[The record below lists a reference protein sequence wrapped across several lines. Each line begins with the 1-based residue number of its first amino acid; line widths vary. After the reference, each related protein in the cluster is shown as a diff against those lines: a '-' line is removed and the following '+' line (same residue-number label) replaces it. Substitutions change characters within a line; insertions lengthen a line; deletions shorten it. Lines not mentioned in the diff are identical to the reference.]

1 MKTVSI
7 IGSGNWA
14 QALSKL
20 LLPNQFFIK
29 CRDIKKERKK
39 FKSKKII
46 LTDSFSDILN
56 TDVIFLA
63 IPSQSVRDNLKK
75 FRKLKVSN
83 KIFVICCK
91 GVEKR
96 TFKLMSQ
103 VVNDIFPESNSIFAN
118 TYLSDKI
125 LRSLIINFTSG
136 FCTASINICIRV
148 EHAII

>member
-20 LLPNQFFIK
+20 LLPAQFFIK

-91 GVEKR
+91 GVEKK

-103 VVNDIFPESNSIFAN
+103 VVNDIFPESKSAV
-118 TYLSDKI
+118 LSGPNF
-125 LRSLIINFTSG
+125 SSELIKKKPSATVLS
-136 FCTASINICIRV
+136 
-148 EHAII
+148 

>member
-20 LLPNQFFIK
+20 LLPAQFFIK

-75 FRKLKVSN
+75 FRKLKV
-83 KIFVICCK
+83 KAKRVVDVI
-91 GVEKR
+91 
-96 TFKLMSQ
+96 
-103 VVNDIFPESNSIFAN
+103 PANS
-118 TYLSDKI
+118 TTKI
-125 LRSLIINFTSG
+125 LKATQLIGYFIT
-136 FCTASINICIRV
+136 ICN
-148 EHAII
+148 